1 MNIKRPTVLVVDDDV
16 SNLYVIMEALK
27 DQYVVVTAT
36 NGTRALNK
44 AVAAPLPDII
54 LLDVMMPDISGYEVC
69 TKLKG
74 NEATR
79 GVPVIFVTA
88 LSEIGDET
96 KGLELGAVDYIT
108 KPINPSLVK
117 ARVRNQ
123 LELKRHRDR
132 LEAMVRER
140 TRELVLTQQATI
152 EMLADLAETR
162 DPETGCHIK
171 RTQEYVCAL
180 AHAARKLPDLEPLL
194 DDEFIDMLY
203 HSAVLHDIGKVGV
216 PDAILNKEGKLS
228 KEEFSLMKEHCIIGY
243 KAMFGAQRKLGENSF
258 LRLAGEIALTH
269 HERWD
274 GTGYPRGFCGTQ
286 IPISGRI
293 VAVADVYDAL
303 VCQRIY
309 KPPFT
314 HEEAVSIIV
323 GESGKQFDPNFVKA
337 FLAIEPQIKEIS
349 IEYADYK
356 L

>member
-1 MNIKRPTVLVVDDDV
+1 
-16 SNLYVIMEALK
+16 MEALK

-44 AVAAPLPDII
+44 AIAAPLPDII
-54 LLDVMMPDISGYEVC
+54 LLDVMMPDISGYDVC

-140 TRELVLTQQATI
+140 TKELVLTQQATI

-180 AHAARKLPDLEPLL
+180 AHAARQLSDLELFM
-194 DDEFIDMLY
+194 DDESIDMLY

-228 KEEFSLMKEHCIIGY
+228 KEEFSMMKEHCIIGY
-243 KAMFGAQRKLGENSF
+243 KAMLGAQRKLGENSF

-269 HERWD
+269 HERWN
-274 GTGYPRGFCGTQ
+274 GTGYPRGLSGAE

-314 HEEAVSIIV
+314 HKEAVNIIV
-323 GESGKQFDPNFVKA
+323 GESGKQFDPRFVKA
-337 FLAIEPQIKEIS
+337 FLAIESQIEKIS
-349 IEYADYK
+349 VEYADYK
-356 L
+356 A

>member
-1 MNIKRPTVLVVDDDV
+1 MNIERPTVLVVDDDV

-44 AVAAPLPDII
+44 AISAPLPDII
-54 LLDVMMPDISGYEVC
+54 LLDVMMPDISGYDVC

-140 TRELVLTQQATI
+140 TKELVLTQQATI

-180 AHAARKLPDLEPLL
+180 AHAARQLSDLELFM
-194 DDEFIDMLY
+194 DDESIDMLY

-228 KEEFSLMKEHCIIGY
+228 KEEFSMMKEHCIIGY
-243 KAMFGAQRKLGENSF
+243 KAMLGAQRKLGENSF

-269 HERWD
+269 HERWN
-274 GTGYPRGFCGTQ
+274 GTGYPRGLSGAE

-314 HEEAVSIIV
+314 HKEAVNIIV
-323 GESGKQFDPNFVKA
+323 GESGKQFDPRFVKA
-337 FLAIEPQIKEIS
+337 FLAIESQIEKIS
-349 IEYADYK
+349 VEYADYK
-356 L
+356 A

>member
-1 MNIKRPTVLVVDDDV
+1 MNIERPTVLVVDDDV

-44 AVAAPLPDII
+44 AIAAPLPDII
-54 LLDVMMPDISGYEVC
+54 LLDVMMPDISGYDVC

-140 TRELVLTQQATI
+140 TKELVLTQQATI

-180 AHAARKLPDLEPLL
+180 AHAARQLSDLELFM
-194 DDEFIDMLY
+194 DDESIDMLY

-228 KEEFSLMKEHCIIGY
+228 KEEFSMMKEHCIIGY
-243 KAMFGAQRKLGENSF
+243 KAMLGAQRKLGENSF

-269 HERWD
+269 HERWN
-274 GTGYPRGFCGTQ
+274 GTGYPRGLSGAE

-314 HEEAVSIIV
+314 HKEAVNIIV
-323 GESGKQFDPNFVKA
+323 GESGKQFDPRFVKA
-337 FLAIEPQIKEIS
+337 FLAIESQIEKIS
-349 IEYADYK
+349 VEYADYK
-356 L
+356 A

>member
-1 MNIKRPTVLVVDDDV
+1 MNFEYPKVLVVDDDV

-27 DQYVVVTAT
+27 DQYKVVTAT
-36 NGTRALNK
+36 NGTRALNM
-44 AVAAPLPDII
+44 AAAEPLPDII
-54 LLDVMMPDISGYEVC
+54 LLDVMMPDISGYDVC
-69 TKLKG
+69 AKLKA
-74 NEATR
+74 NSVTR
-79 GVPVIFVTA
+79 GIPVVFVTA
-88 LSEIGDET
+88 LGEIGDET
-96 KGLELGAVDYIT
+96 KGLGLGAVDYIT

-123 LELKRHRDR
+123 LELKRHRDQ
-132 LEAMVRER
+132 LESMVRER

-180 AHAARKLPDLEPLL
+180 AHAARQLPDLELSM

-216 PDAILNKEGKLS
+216 PDAILNKEGRLS
-228 KEEFSLMKEHCIIGY
+228 KEEFSMMKEHCIIGY
-243 KAMFGAQRKLGENSF
+243 KAMLGAQRKLGENSF
-258 LRLAGEIALTH
+258 LCLAGEIALTH
-269 HERWD
+269 HERWN
-274 GTGYPRGFCGTQ
+274 GTGYPRGLTGAE
-286 IPISGRI
+286 IPVSGRI

-323 GESGKQFDPNFVKA
+323 GESGKQFDPRFVKA
-337 FLAIEPQIKEIS
+337 FLAIESQIEKIS

-356 L
+356 N

>member
-1 MNIKRPTVLVVDDDV
+1 MNIERPKVLVVDDDV

-36 NGTRALNK
+36 TGTRALNM
-44 AVAAPLPDII
+44 AVAAPFPDII

-69 TKLKG
+69 SKLKG
-74 NEATR
+74 NAATR
-79 GVPVIFVTA
+79 GIPVVFVTA
-88 LSEIGDET
+88 LGEIGDET

-108 KPINPSLVK
+108 KPVNPSLVK

-123 LELKRHRDR
+123 LELKRHRDL

-180 AHAARKLPDLEPLL
+180 AHAARQLPDLELFL
-194 DDEFIDMLY
+194 DDEDIDMLY

-228 KEEFSLMKEHCIIGY
+228 KEEFSKMKEHCIIGY
-243 KAMFGAQRKLGENSF
+243 KAMLGAQRKLGENSF

-274 GTGYPRGFCGTQ
+274 GTGYPSGLHGAQ
-286 IPISGRI
+286 IPVSGRL
-293 VAVADVYDAL
+293 VAIADVYDAL

-323 GESGKQFDPNFVKA
+323 GESGKQFDPRFVKA
-337 FLAIEPQIKEIS
+337 FLAIESQIEKIS

-356 L
+356 N

>member
-1 MNIKRPTVLVVDDDV
+1 MNIERPTVLVVDDDV

-44 AVAAPLPDII
+44 AIAAPLPDII
-54 LLDVMMPDISGYEVC
+54 LLDVMMPDISGYDVC

-140 TRELVLTQQATI
+140 TKELVLTQQATI

-180 AHAARKLPDLEPLL
+180 AHAARQLPDLELFM
-194 DDEFIDMLY
+194 DDESIDMLY

-228 KEEFSLMKEHCIIGY
+228 KEEFSMMKEHCIIGY
-243 KAMFGAQRKLGENSF
+243 KAMLGAQRKLGENSF

-269 HERWD
+269 HERWN
-274 GTGYPRGFCGTQ
+274 GTGYPRGLSGAE

-314 HEEAVSIIV
+314 HKEAVNIIV
-323 GESGKQFDPNFVKA
+323 GERGKQFDPRFVKA
-337 FLAIEPQIKEIS
+337 FLAIESQIEKIS
-349 IEYADYK
+349 VEYADYK
-356 L
+356 A

>member
-1 MNIKRPTVLVVDDDV
+1 LNIERPTVLVVDDDV

-44 AVAAPLPDII
+44 AIAAPLPDII
-54 LLDVMMPDISGYEVC
+54 LLDVMMPDISGYDVC

-140 TRELVLTQQATI
+140 TKELVLTQQATI

-180 AHAARKLPDLEPLL
+180 AHAARQLSDLELFM
-194 DDEFIDMLY
+194 DDESIDMLY

-228 KEEFSLMKEHCIIGY
+228 KEEFSMMKEHCIIGY
-243 KAMFGAQRKLGENSF
+243 KAMLGAQRKLGENSF

-269 HERWD
+269 HERWN
-274 GTGYPRGFCGTQ
+274 GTGYPRGLSGAE

-314 HEEAVSIIV
+314 HKEAVNIIV
-323 GESGKQFDPNFVKA
+323 GESGKQFDPRFVKA
-337 FLAIEPQIKEIS
+337 FLAIESQIEKIS
-349 IEYADYK
+349 VEYADYK
-356 L
+356 A